1 MRLTSGKIWLMA
13 EKQSGD
19 KKFWQM
25 ERIWRQA
32 KTKEAPGMFQE
43 TRALA
48 KITDRLMIYMSLS
61 EAINVLSRWNWWRR
75 GDDPADADV
84 K

>member
-1 MRLTSGKIWLMA
+1 MA
-13 EKQSGD
+13 EKNGE

-32 KTKEAPGMFQE
+32 KAKTADQGMFQE

-48 KITDRLMIYMSLS
+48 KITDRLMIYMSLR
-61 EAINVLSRWNWWRR
+61 EAINVLSRWAWWRQ
-75 GDDPADADV
+75 GDDPADAEV
-84 K
+84 E

>member
-1 MRLTSGKIWLMA
+1 MA

-32 KTKEAPGMFQE
+32 KTKEAPGMF
-43 TRALA
+43 
-48 KITDRLMIYMSLS
+48 
-61 EAINVLSRWNWWRR
+61 
-75 GDDPADADV
+75 
-84 K
+84 